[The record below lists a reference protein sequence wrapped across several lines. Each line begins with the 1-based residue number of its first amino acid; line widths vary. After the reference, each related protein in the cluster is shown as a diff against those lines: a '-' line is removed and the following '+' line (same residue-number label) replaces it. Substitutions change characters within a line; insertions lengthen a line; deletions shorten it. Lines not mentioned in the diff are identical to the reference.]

1 MKMTIKPGNQATPFT
16 IEGLHYRTGKPVSIY
31 ILGGTI
37 VEIKEIS
44 TLSRHSENIYLAP
57 GLIDNQVN
65 GFANIDFS
73 GDDLTPEGILTATEA
88 ILRAGV
94 TTFIPTLITN
104 SHDKLIRNF
113 RILDDACKRY
123 DIVHSCV
130 PGFHLEGPYI
140 SPEDGFR
147 GCHAAKHVRKPS
159 LEEFNMYREA
169 SGGRIIQ
176 VTLAPEIEG
185 SMEFIKQCASEGII
199 IALGHTNANFEQI
212 NKAVENGASLST
224 HLGNGCANMIH
235 RHNNPLWPQLDND
248 KLTATIIADGNHL
261 YPEEIRVFL
270 KAKGMEK
277 IMLTSDVVYLAGM
290 APGNY
295 TFAGMKVILRE
306 DGMLLNSEQNVLA
319 GASFPLLKGV
329 ENIMKFTGMQ
339 LKDAIKLAAGNVAR
353 VYRLNDRGELK
364 PGKRADIILLERN
377 GENLSIRETFRNG
390 IPVLNR

>member
-1 MKMTIKPGNQATPFT
+1 M
-16 IEGLHYRTGKPVSIY
+16 
-31 ILGGTI
+31 
-37 VEIKEIS
+37 
-44 TLSRHSENIYLAP
+44 
-57 GLIDNQVN
+57 
-65 GFANIDFS
+65 
-73 GDDLTPEGILTATEA
+73 
-88 ILRAGV
+88 GV

-113 RILDDACKRY
+113 RILDDACNRY
-123 DIVHSCV
+123 DIVRSCV

-147 GCHAAKHVRKPS
+147 GCHAAEHVRKPS
-159 LEEFNMYREA
+159 WEEFNLYREA

-270 KAKGMEK
+270 KAKGIEK

-295 TFAGMKVILRE
+295 SFAGMEVILRE
-306 DGMLLNSEQNVLA
+306 DGMLLNSDQNVLA

-364 PGKRADIILLERN
+364 PGKRADIILLERK
-377 GENLSIRETFRNG
+377 GENLSIRETFKNG